1 MLAVA
6 DDLCFQFFTSN
17 LQVFGIYLFKSHT
30 VCMVAKTL
38 ALFTVFV
45 VDVVL

>member
-17 LQVFGIYLFKSHT
+17 LQVVGIYLFMSHI
-30 VCMVAKTL
+30 VCMMAKTL
-38 ALFTVFV
+38 ALFTIFV
-45 VDVVL
+45 VDVLL